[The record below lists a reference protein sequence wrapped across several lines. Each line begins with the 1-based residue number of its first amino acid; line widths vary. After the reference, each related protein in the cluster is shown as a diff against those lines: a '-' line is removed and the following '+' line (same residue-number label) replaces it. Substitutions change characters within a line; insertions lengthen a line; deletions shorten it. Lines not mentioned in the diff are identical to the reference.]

1 MTTINAVAINPY
13 PLATSKAATAAADD
27 TDSSPLAPVSESKD
41 KDSKELRVNSA
52 DASIDA
58 VKSGGDPVKALQK
71 QIEQTQK
78 LLAQQQQQL
87 ASIEKGQQA
96 TDEQKAQQVMEMQ
109 AQITTTSTTLQVLQ
123 AALLQAMFS
132 VDVHA

>member
-1 MTTINAVAINPY
+1 MTTITANIVNPY
-13 PLATSKAATAAADD
+13 PLSAPKAASAEAEGTN
-27 TDSSPLAPVSESKD
+27 PLAPVDESQD
-41 KDSKELRVNSA
+41 KELRVNSG

-58 VKSGGDPVKALQK
+58 ITAGGDPVKALQK

-78 LLAQQQQQL
+78 ILTEQQAQL
-87 ASIEKGQQA
+87 ANVQKGQA
-96 TDEQKAQQVMEMQ
+96 SDEQKAQQMMEVQ
-109 AQITTTSTTLQVLQ
+109 AQIAVTNSTLQVLQ

>member
-1 MTTINAVAINPY
+1 MTTINANVVNPY
-13 PLATSKAATAAADD
+13 PLSAPKAKTGEAEDTST
-27 TDSSPLAPVSESKD
+27 SPLAPVAENKD
-41 KDSKELRVNSA
+41 AEDQELRVNSA

-58 VKSGGDPVKALQK
+58 VKGGGDPVKQLQK

-78 LLAQQQQQL
+78 ILAQQQAQL
-87 ASIEKGQQA
+87 AGVEKGQA
-96 TDEQKAQQVMEMQ
+96 SDEQKVQQVMEIQ
-109 AQITTTSTTLQVLQ
+109 TQIAVTNSTLQVLQ

>member
-1 MTTINAVAINPY
+1 MTIINANAVNPY
-13 PLATSKAATAAADD
+13 PLSAPKVVTREAED
-27 TDSSPLAPVSESKD
+27 TSPLAPAAQGKD
-41 KDSKELRVNSA
+41 GEDKELRVNSA

-58 VKSGGDPVKALQK
+58 VRGGGDPVAQLQK

-78 LLAQQQQQL
+78 ILEQQQAQL
-87 ASIEKGQQA
+87 ASTQKGQA
-96 TDEQKAQQVMEMQ
+96 SDEQKAQQMMEIQ
-109 AQITTTSTTLQVLQ
+109 TQIAVTSSTLQVLQ